1 MMTHNLRKSRRRSRR
16 LHDGPSTVTT
26 MTVRPRDVQPVASAT
41 PSSEPAALAS
51 GQVPRVVIVGAGF
64 GGLNAAMAL
73 RHEKVEVT
81 LIDRRNYHLF
91 QPLLY
96 QVATAGLSPA
106 DIAQPIRSILRRQRN
121 ATVLLGRVTTID
133 TQARDVLIGER
144 RVPYDYLIVAT
155 GARHAYFGHDEW
167 EAVAPSLKNI
177 EDATDIR
184 RRILLAFEEAENT
197 AHAEDR
203 APMLTFVVVGG
214 GPTGVEL
221 AGAIAELA
229 RKALVADFRKIQPH
243 HARVLLIEAGQRLL
257 PVFPERLSAV
267 AKRALERLGVE
278 VRLDAAVTACDDQGV
293 MVGDERIQAG
303 VVLWAAGVAASP
315 AAKWLSA
322 ESDRAGRVK
331 VGADLSLPE
340 HPEIFV
346 IGDTALAT
354 DPKGNPLP
362 GIAPA
367 AKQAGKY
374 VARLIGARLR
384 GRPMRPFRYRHM
396 GNLATIGRTAAV
408 VDFGWIRL
416 TGWIAWLLWSLVHI
430 YFLIGF
436 RNRLVVALDWLWA
449 YLTFQ
454 RGARL
459 ITGHSDG

>member
-1 MMTHNLRKSRRRSRR
+1 MASSRPAS
-16 LHDGPSTVTT
+16 
-26 MTVRPRDVQPVASAT
+26 SAT
-41 PSSEPAALAS
+41 

-64 GGLNAAMAL
+64 GGLSAAMAL
-73 RHEKVEVT
+73 RREKVQVT

-96 QVATAGLSPA
+96 QVATAALSPA

-121 ATVLLGRVTTID
+121 ATVLLGRVTGVD
-133 TQARDVLIGER
+133 TAAREVLIGER

-167 EAVAPSLKNI
+167 EAVAPGLKKI

-184 RRILLAFEEAENT
+184 RRILLAFEEAENA
-197 AHAEDR
+197 AHLEDQ
-203 APMLTFVVVGG
+203 APMLTFVVIGG

-229 RKALVADFRKIQPH
+229 RKALVADFRRIEAHQ
-243 HARVLLIEAGQRLL
+243 ARVILIEAGPRLL
-257 PVFPERLSAV
+257 PAFPERLSAV

-278 VRLDAAVTACDDQGV
+278 VRRDAAVTACDDQGV
-293 MVGDERIQAG
+293 MVGGERIQAG

-331 VGADLSLPE
+331 VGADLTPPG

-354 DPKGNPLP
+354 DPAGNPLP

-367 AKQAGKY
+367 AKQAGQY
-374 VARLIGARLR
+374 VAGVIGARLR
-384 GRPMRPFRYRHM
+384 GRPTRPFRYRHL

-408 VDFGWIRL
+408 ADFGWLRL
-416 TGWIAWLLWSLVHI
+416 TGWVAWLLWGLVHI

-436 RNRLVVALDWLWA
+436 RNRIVVALDWLWA

-459 ITGHSDG
+459 ITGHSDS

>member
-1 MMTHNLRKSRRRSRR
+1 
-16 LHDGPSTVTT
+16 
-26 MTVRPRDVQPVASAT
+26 
-41 PSSEPAALAS
+41 
-51 GQVPRVVIVGAGF
+51 VPRVVIIGAGF
-64 GGLNAAMAL
+64 GGLSAATAL

-81 LIDRRNYHLF
+81 VIDRRNYHLF

-106 DIAQPIRSILRRQRN
+106 EIAQPIRSILRRQRN
-121 ATVLLGRVTTID
+121 ATVLLGRVTGVD
-133 TQARDVLIGER
+133 TETRDVLIGER

-155 GARHAYFGHDEW
+155 GARHNYFGHDEW
-167 EAVAPSLKNI
+167 EAVAPGLKKI

-184 RRILLAFEEAENT
+184 RRILLAFEEAENA
-197 AHAEDR
+197 AHAEDM
-203 APMLTFVVVGG
+203 APMLTFAIVGG

-229 RKALVADFRKIQPH
+229 KKALVADFRKIQPH
-243 HARVLLIEAGQRLL
+243 DARVLLIEAGPRLL
-257 PVFPERLSAV
+257 PAFPERLSAV

-278 VRLDAAVTACDDQGV
+278 VRLGAVVTACDDQGV

-315 AAKWLSA
+315 AAKWLAA

-331 VGADLSLPE
+331 VGADLTLPG

-346 IGDTALAT
+346 IGDTALAA
-354 DPKGNPLP
+354 DPLP
-362 GIAPA
+362 GIAAA

-374 VARLIGARLR
+374 VAGVIRARLR
-384 GRPMRPFRYRHM
+384 GRPTRPFRYLDL

-408 VDFGWIRL
+408 ADFGWLRL
-416 TGWIAWLLWSLVHI
+416 TGWIAWLLWGVVHI

-436 RNRLVVALDWLWA
+436 RNRLVVALDWVWA
-449 YLTFQ
+449 YLTFH

-459 ITGHSDG
+459 ITGHSDE

>member
-1 MMTHNLRKSRRRSRR
+1 M
-16 LHDGPSTVTT
+16 T
-26 MTVRPRDVQPVASAT
+26 MTVRPRDVQPFASAT
-41 PSSEPAALAS
+41 PSSEPAASAS
-51 GQVPRVVIVGAGF
+51 GQVTRVVIVGAGF
-64 GGLNAAMAL
+64 GGLNAATAL

-121 ATVLLGRVTTID
+121 ATVLLGRVTAID

-203 APMLTFVVVGG
+203 VPMLTFVVVGG

-243 HARVLLIEAGQRLL
+243 HARVLLIEAGPRLL
-257 PVFPERLSAV
+257 PAFPERLSAA
-267 AKRALERLGVE
+267 AKRALERLGAE
-278 VRLDAAVTACDDQGV
+278 VRLGEAVTVCDDQGV
-293 MVGDERIQAG
+293 MLGEERIQAG

-315 AAKWLSA
+315 AARWLGA

-331 VGADLSLPE
+331 VGSDLSLPG

-354 DPKGNPLP
+354 DPEGNPLP

-367 AKQAGKY
+367 AKQAGRY
-374 VARLIGARLR
+374 VAGVIGARLR
-384 GRPMRPFRYRHM
+384 GRPTRPFRYRHM
-396 GNLATIGRTAAV
+396 QSRHHRPHCRGRRLRLASPVGMGRVAALGAGAHLLPDRPPQPPRGRT
-408 VDFGWIRL
+408 RL
-416 TGWIAWLLWSLVHI
+416 
-430 YFLIGF
+430 
-436 RNRLVVALDWLWA
+436 ALGLPDL
-449 YLTFQ
+449 
-454 RGARL
+454 
-459 ITGHSDG
+459 